1 MVLDKRL
8 ILAIV
13 IILAVL
19 IVIYIYLGSTAV
31 PPENV
36 TQQIN
41 QSHSNVVNS
50 NVSGIYV

>member
-1 MVLDKRL
+1 MDKRL

-13 IILAVL
+13 IILLVI

-31 PPENV
+31 PPENI
-36 TQQIN
+36 TQQVN
-41 QSHSNVVNS
+41 QNHSNVVNS